1 MSRPRRITAIALSS
15 ISGFAG
21 LAPIAAHAAGGG
33 PVVIHV
39 DDAPGVHCSD
49 TAAGAGSVAEPFCS
63 VGAAVAT
70 ATPGSTVLVAG
81 LTATGS
87 VGSNE
92 NRHVV
97 ETPITPPSGTP
108 GSPVTIA
115 AADPGVELDPGLSNQ
130 PVFDLDGVHDVTI
143 KGFFLAQDGE
153 SAVTGTGGA
162 RLTLTGNSI
171 AGAVH
176 LTGTTDATVTDNMFW
191 TGMTVDGNATGTDIA
206 MNVFMQYDGLRVVD
220 APHTEI
226 VSNTA
231 SATDINI
238 GGASPDPVIE
248 NNVARTLWVSGDA
261 MTGATV
267 DYNILN
273 GGQYAADYN
282 WGTTTYQNPAAFQAG
297 TGLGTHDL
305 DGDPK
310 LMQGWSQTYMPAAGS
325 PVIGSGDPHAPGV
338 PATDFLG
345 QPTAGATLDRGAVQ
359 DTGLGETKL
368 TIGLVTDA
376 STYRTRT
383 FTAAR
388 AGDLS
393 STGVTYSFDFGD
405 GHVQPASSS
414 PTATHTYAADGD
426 YTVTVT
432 VKDAAGHSIQTSQG
446 LMILPRSRPDLVMA
460 TSGMNAS
467 GYVYVE
473 AQPPGGYQT
482 NYVPQGWYDF
492 DWGDGSAVYHGGSNG
507 AAHVVG
513 YGHTYA
519 PGSTPTITMRYT
531 DSAGW
536 QWAWTYD
543 PVHDVQ
549 SPTVGNPPSPGGW
562 ILSGG
567 TSGGGNPGGGGG
579 GGTGGGGGGGG
590 TTPGGPTGTAG
601 QPAVTRLGG
610 SDRYTTARTVS
621 QAQWHNG
628 AADAVILARGDKAPD
643 ALAGVPLAAH
653 LHGPLLLT
661 DPKALDGATR
671 AEIDRVLGGPAS
683 KKTIDILGGADA
695 VSPTIEQELRKAGY
709 TVNRIGGTD
718 RFSTA
723 LDVAKAFG
731 PATETIVATGLDFP
745 DALTAGPL
753 GAVRNAP
760 IVLSDGT
767 SLDAATAA
775 FVKSHQTID
784 AVGGQAVKAVA
795 AGAPGKTVHDLAGT
809 DRFSTAQAVAA
820 AVVATTGHTPA
831 GVGVAYAFNFPD
843 ALTGGAYAANAGQPL
858 LLTDATTVAPSALS
872 SLQSWRATLT
882 AVEIFGGTKVVS
894 QGAEDTIAKA
904 VGGVER

>member
-1 MSRPRRITAIALSS
+1 VSRPRRITAIALSS

-49 TAAGAGSVAEPFCS
+49 TAAGAGSTAEPFCS

-70 ATPGSTVLVAG
+70 ATPGSTVLVGG
-81 LTATGS
+81 LTAAGS
-87 VGSNE
+87 IGVNL
-92 NRHVV
+92 NNHFVK
-97 ETPITPPSGTP
+97 PITPPSGTP

-115 AADPGVELDPGLSNQ
+115 AATPGVELDPELSNQ

-143 KGFFLAQDGE
+143 KGFDLANEGGP
-153 SAVTGTGGA
+153 AITGTGGA
-162 RLTLTGNSI
+162 RLTLTGN
-171 AGAVH
+171 GFGGEVH
-176 LTGTTDATVTDNMFW
+176 LTGTTDAAITDNMVW
-191 TGMTVDGNATGTDIA
+191 SDVTVDGNATDTDIA
-206 MNVFMQYDGLRVVD
+206 MNVFMEYNGLQVTD

-226 VSNTA
+226 VNNTGT
-231 SATDINI
+231 STDIRI

-248 NNVARTLWVSGDA
+248 NNVAHTLLAYDA
-261 MTGATV
+261 ATTGATV
-267 DYNILN
+267 DYNMFN
-273 GGQYAADYN
+273 GGQYFDDYT
-282 WGTTTYQNPAAFQAG
+282 WGSTTYKDPAAFQAG
-297 TGLGTHDL
+297 TGLGAHDL

-310 LMQGWSQTYMPAAGS
+310 LMQGWSQGYMPAAGS

-338 PATDFLG
+338 PASDFLG

-359 DTGLGETKL
+359 DTGLGEIKL
-368 TIGLVTDA
+368 TTGLVTDA

-405 GHVQPASSS
+405 GHVQAASSS
-414 PTATHTYAADGD
+414 PTATHTYAGDGD
-426 YTVTVT
+426 YAVTVT

-446 LMILPRSRPDLVMA
+446 LMVLPRSRPDLVMA
-460 TSGMNAS
+460 TSGMNSS
-467 GYVYVE
+467 GYVVVQ

-492 DWGDGSAVYHGGSNG
+492 DWGDGSAVYRGGSNG
-507 AAHVVG
+507 FAHYVG

-519 PGSTPTITMRYT
+519 PGSTPTVTMRFT
-531 DSAGW
+531 DNAGW
-536 QWAWTYD
+536 QWTWTYD
-543 PVHDVQ
+543 PVHDMQ

-562 ILSGG
+562 IVNGG
-567 TSGGGNPGGGGG
+567 TSGGG

-590 TTPGGPTGTAG
+590 TTPGGPSSPGGPTGTPG
-601 QPAVTRLGG
+601 QPTVTRLGG

-731 PATETIVATGLDFP
+731 PATEAIVATGLDFP

-753 GAVRNAP
+753 GTVRNAP

-775 FVKSHQTID
+775 FVKGHQTID

-795 AGAPGKTVHDLAGT
+795 AAAPGKTVHDLAGT

-904 VGGVER
+904 VGGIER